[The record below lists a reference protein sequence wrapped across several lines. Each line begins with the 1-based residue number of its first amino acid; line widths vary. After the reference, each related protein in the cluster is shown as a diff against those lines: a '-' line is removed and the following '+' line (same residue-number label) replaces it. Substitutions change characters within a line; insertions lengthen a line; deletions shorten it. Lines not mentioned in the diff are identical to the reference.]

1 MILSSDDII
10 SFVVLGTN
18 GTRLLLCPWS
28 FLEHSVWSNPD
39 HTFQLPGMCMAS
51 FPDPNQLEPGNET
64 SMCMYGQAGE
74 QEQWMMY
81 ILHHQVNK
89 AGLKVRG
96 ALITEVYRKALY
108 VNSTTLSEFSTG
120 QVEI

>member
-1 MILSSDDII
+1 
-10 SFVVLGTN
+10 
-18 GTRLLLCPWS
+18 
-28 FLEHSVWSNPD
+28 
-39 HTFQLPGMCMAS
+39 MCMAL
-51 FPDPNQLEPGNET
+51 FPDPNQLESGNET

-120 QVEI
+120 QVKI